1 MNDFKLRP
9 HQEKAV
15 QAAKPI
21 LERSGVVLLA
31 MECRTGKTFSA
42 LELARMGAKGGRILF
57 VTKKAAISSVVSDA
71 EVMGLEVTVINY
83 EAAHKVDFKPDFVV
97 IDECHRVSAFPKMGK
112 AAKVLREICPRALG
126 VVLLSA
132 TPAIEAGSQ
141 WFHAFH
147 VTGRGPFAGYASF
160 YKWHKD
166 FGIPAKIRIAGGQ
179 EVNDYSSVRPEVA
192 SAVTRYTV
200 SMTQEEA
207 DFKVKAEVV
216 PHLIECPQLL
226 SLGNSIHRDGIIKLD
241 NRTVVAES
249 PAAILQKAAMACGST
264 LIDED
269 GEAFQVREGMFPK
282 LNYID
287 ARVWDGRSHAIFTQ
301 YIMERELLLDHFGDY
316 ATDDM
321 EAFRRG
327 EFRLFV
333 GSIKSYCEGVDLSW
347 LDGSMILYS
356 LTFSGSTYAQI
367 LERMNNFK
375 RTEPIKIHVLMIR
388 GSVEESIF
396 KAVSNKQN
404 FNNSFLKR
412 CRA

>member
-1 MNDFKLRP
+1 MSFKLRN
-9 HQEKAV
+9 HQLRVLES
-15 QAAKPI
+15 AKPI

-31 MECRTGKTFSA
+31 LECRLGKTFSA
-42 LELARMGAKGGRILF
+42 LDLARRGAKGGRILF
-57 VTKKAAISSVVSDA
+57 VTKKKAISSVVSDA
-71 EVMGLEVTVINY
+71 EVMGLEVTVTNY
-83 EAAHKVDFKPDFVV
+83 EALGKVDFKPAFVV
-97 IDECHRVSAFPKMGK
+97 IDECHRVSAFPKPGK
-112 AAKVLREICPRALG
+112 AAKELRALCAGAKG
-126 VVLLSA
+126 VVMLSA

-141 WFHAFH
+141 WFHAFWCAH
-147 VTGRGPFAGYASF
+147 RGPWAAYASF

-192 SAVTRYTV
+192 DHVTRYTV

-207 DFKVKAEVV
+207 GFKVAAEVV
-216 PHLIECPQLL
+216 PHLIDAPELL
-226 SLGNSIHRDGIIKLD
+226 KIGDVVKRDGIIKLGD
-241 NRTVVAES
+241 RVVVAES
-249 PAAILQKAAMACGST
+249 PAAMLQKAAMACGST

-287 ARVWDGRSHAIFTQ
+287 ARVWDGRRHAIFTQ
-301 YIMERELLLDHFGDY
+301 YIMERDILLDHFGDY

-321 EAFRRG
+321 DAFRRG
-327 EFRLFV
+327 EFKLFV

-347 LDGSMILYS
+347 LSGSMILYS

-396 KAVSNKQN
+396 KAVSSKQN

>member
-15 QAAKPI
+15 EAAKPI

-31 MECRTGKTFSA
+31 MECRTGKTFCA
-42 LELARMGAKGGRILF
+42 LELARMGSKGGRILF

-71 EVMGLEVTVINY
+71 ELMGLEVTVTNY
-83 EAAHKVDFKPDFVV
+83 EALHKVDFTPSFMVY
-97 IDECHRVSAFPKMGK
+97 DECHRVGAFPKLGK
-112 AAKVLREICPRALG
+112 AGKALRPLAMAANG

-132 TPAIEAGSQ
+132 TPAIESGSQ
-141 WFHAFH
+141 WFNIFH
-147 VTGRGPFAGYASF
+147 SAGRGPFADYGSF
-160 YKWHKD
+160 YKWHRD

-179 EVNDYSSVRPEVA
+179 EVNDYSQVRPEVA
-192 SAVTRYTV
+192 TNVTRYTV
-200 SMTQEEA
+200 SMSQEEA
-207 DFKVKAEVV
+207 EFKVRAEVV
-216 PHLIECPQLL
+216 PHLIDAPELVEF
-226 SLGNSIHRDGIIKLD
+226 GDRIRRDGIIKIGERLI
-241 NRTVVAES
+241 VAES
-249 PAAILQKAAMACGST
+249 PAAILQKSAMICGGT

-269 GEAFQVREGMFPK
+269 GEAFPHGPFSK
-282 LNYID
+282 LDYIIEKLKKD
-287 ARVWDGRSHAIFTQ
+287 NKQHAIFTQ
-301 YIMERELLLDHFGDY
+301 YIHERELIMRSFGSS
-316 ATDDM
+316 TDDM
-321 EAFRRG
+321 EAFKNG
-327 EFRLFV
+327 EARIFV

-347 LDGSMILYS
+347 LSGSMILYS

-367 LERMNNFK
+367 LERQNNYK
-375 RTEPIKIHVLMIR
+375 RTLPIKIHVLMIR